1 MTTTLD
7 DAGDLALHMAA
18 RTVAGLCPAPLNA
31 MEVAV
36 VLETCGYT
44 ATRASALGADGL
56 LDLGAKVL
64 GLMSLYASPTTA
76 AEPAPVEEGPRS
88 NRLLDFSRG
97 LVYSSP
103 WLVSIITM
111 VVAGVSF
118 WSSKIA
124 IPSVANAVTLAT
136 AVALLV
142 TAPFIQAFGRRA
154 SFYQGLGDQGMIVW
168 ITRWTLELGL
178 VVTGA
183 SCLVFS
189 LVRVVVHAGTPATD
203 RLGLAAGLAI
213 AGLQV
218 GLASFYM
225 RGAFLSMGVVMVSG
239 ASVLVWHVEHA
250 GAYLNPVALIV
261 WQLRLVAVM
270 AAVCWIM
277 SAWWLLRVPSS
288 SPSPLWR
295 PSARAVVRSVAPY
308 AAYGL
313 GFFAIVVLP
322 QIVSGGLLEAHYT
335 FNPSFTLTSGVA
347 LIVLVPLLAQTVAT
361 TEHMLRRQFPE
372 SLRRCKVAEID
383 TFRRDMR
390 RYWRG
395 QLATMIGLGAA
406 AGVVIVIGAPVLGTR
421 LPILGDL
428 AAHRG
433 LLAACTAGDVLL
445 GIGLFCCQLLFSMS
459 APTWPLAAASAGT
472 VALLVASGGAT
483 ALGATAAAGVGLV
496 AATGV
501 FAAVAFYGAH
511 QTFSRSDLAYYRTF

>member
-1 MTTTLD
+1 
-7 DAGDLALHMAA
+7 
-18 RTVAGLCPAPLNA
+18 
-31 MEVAV
+31 
-36 VLETCGYT
+36 
-44 ATRASALGADGL
+44 
-56 LDLGAKVL
+56 
-64 GLMSLYASPTTA
+64 
-76 AEPAPVEEGPRS
+76 
-88 NRLLDFSRG
+88 
-97 LVYSSP
+97 
-103 WLVSIITM
+103 
-111 VVAGVSF
+111 
-118 WSSKIA
+118 
-124 IPSVANAVTLAT
+124 VANAVTLAT

-168 ITRWTLELGL
+168 ITRWTLELG
-178 VVTGA
+178 VAVTGV

-189 LVRVVVHAGTPATD
+189 LVRVFVHAGTPATD

-225 RGAFLSMGVVMVSG
+225 RGAFLSMGVVMVGG

-288 SPSPLWR
+288 GTSPLWR
-295 PSARAVVRSVAPY
+295 PSPRAVVRSVAPY

-322 QIVSGGLLEAHYT
+322 QIVSGGLLEARYS

-361 TEHMLRRQFPE
+361 TEHLLHRQFPE
-372 SLRRCKVAEID
+372 SLRRRKVAEID
-383 TFRRDMR
+383 AFRRDMR

-395 QLATMIGLGAA
+395 QLGTMIGLGVA
-406 AGVVIVIGAPVLGTR
+406 AGVAIVVGAPVLGR
-421 LPILGDL
+421 SLPILGDL
-428 AAHRG
+428 SGHRV
-433 LLAACTAGDVLL
+433 LLAACTVGDVLL

-459 APTWPLAAASAGT
+459 APTWPLTAAGAGT
-472 VALLVASGGAT
+472 VALLAASGGAM
-483 ALGATAAAGVGLV
+483 AFGATAAAGIGLV
-496 AATGV
+496 AATSV
-501 FAAVAFYGAH
+501 FAATALYGAH
-511 QTFSRSDLAYYRTF
+511 RTFSRSDLAYYRTF